1 MVSLYK
7 KNVWNDPKTINIIAQ
22 GVFNDYYKVKLIACY
37 FLIETTE
44 VKDIESSDYEDEEA
58 INTKEKKGSKKTKSK
73 EVRLDRE
80 KKRAVKR

>member
-1 MVSLYK
+1 
-7 KNVWNDPKTINIIAQ
+7 
-22 GVFNDYYKVKLIACY
+22 
-37 FLIETTE
+37 LIETTE